1 MGGKSNGYNRYYRP
15 DAKPFDPIKPRV
27 IMKKFIIIGFVL
39 FAGSLEI
46 RAQLTNS
53 GNLRTFT
60 GANVTIYGDVTNN
73 GTISDS
79 GTLVTL
85 AGSNLQTFGG
95 SSVTTLNNLLL
106 NNTSTTGVTLAQALN
121 VRGTLTFTDGYL
133 NTTTTNILTLTA
145 TSAVTGTSNN
155 SFVSGPAVKTGNTA
169 FVFPVG
175 KNVVYAPIAISA
187 PGVITDQFRAE
198 YFQTS
203 PNALY
208 STSSL
213 EATLH
218 HVSDCEY
225 WMLDRTTGTS
235 NVATTLSWDTRS
247 CGVTAPSDLRV
258 ARWDGTQWTDK
269 GNGGTTGTTAAGT
282 IVSGAA
288 VTDFGPF
295 TLASITASNPLPV
308 ELLAFVAS
316 CENEQV
322 VLRWSTDSE
331 HNNDFFTIESSY
343 NASDW
348 NAVATVNGGGT
359 TTTLTNYSWTD
370 LSNPGRNMYYRLSQ
384 TDENGQTIIHGI
396 DYLENC
402 SIPENSV
409 SVYPNPA
416 KRTVTILTEAKV
428 TGITVMNPEGKVIG
442 VPVDLELQ
450 QIDFNEMPNGVYFI
464 RIDTVRGTFH
474 EKVVISRN

>member
-1 MGGKSNGYNRYYRP
+1 
-15 DAKPFDPIKPRV
+15 
-27 IMKKFIIIGFVL
+27 MKKLIIIVFVI
-39 FAGSLEI
+39 FAGSAEI

-73 GTISDS
+73 GTIADS

-106 NNTSTTGVTLAQALN
+106 NNTDATGVTLAQALN

-133 NTTTTNILTLTA
+133 NTTAVNILTLTA

-187 PGVITDQFRAE
+187 PGVVTDQFTAE
-198 YFQTS
+198 YFQAS
-203 PNALY
+203 PNTLY

-213 EATLH
+213 EASLD

-225 WMLDRTTGTS
+225 WMLDRTTGSS

-247 CGVTAPSDLRV
+247 CGITLPSDLRV

-282 IVSGAA
+282 VVSAAA

-295 TLASITASNPLPV
+295 TLASISSSNPLPI
-308 ELLAFVAS
+308 ELLAFAAN
-316 CENEQV
+316 CEDEQV

-331 HNNDFFTIESSY
+331 LNNDFFTIESSL

-348 NAVATVNGGGT
+348 NTAATIDGAGT
-359 TTTLTNYSWTD
+359 TTTLTNYVWTD
-370 LSNPGRNMYYRLSQ
+370 LSNPGRGMYYRLSQ
-384 TDENGQTIIHGI
+384 TDENGQTMIHDI

-402 SIPENSV
+402 SLPENAV

-416 KRTVTILTEAKV
+416 KRIVHILTEAKV

-442 VPVDLELQ
+442 LPVDLELN
-450 QIDFNEMPNGVYFI
+450 QIDFNEIPNGVYFI
-464 RIDTVRGTFH
+464 RITTIRGTFN
-474 EKVVISRN
+474 EKVVISRY